1 VYANSQIYVDYDY
14 QAQLGRSRALAGVER
29 SVREL
34 AANIMSVVHGTG
46 RPEMIG
52 PQALALVDAMEA
64 HRSVAGCA
72 PSGSE
77 IAAVLNIVAKAE
89 RVALLNIEC
98 KPELSAA
105 QNLISRALPIAVSR
119 LSGIRSHAPGRR
131 RGADGRRLWRGGC
144 RLRGWEEF
152 V

>member
-14 QAQLGRSRALAGVER
+14 QAQLGRSRALGGVER
-29 SVREL
+29 AVREL